1 MEISL
6 LQAFALG
13 LLAFIAGLDMFNG
26 LTHMHR
32 PVVLGPLVGLILGDL
47 HTGILTGGTLE
58 LVWMGLAPLAG
69 AQPPNVIIGT
79 IVGTTFAITT
89 GVKPDVA
96 VGVAVPF
103 AVAVQMGITFLFS
116 VMSGVMS
123 RCDRM
128 AANADTRGIERVN
141 YLALL
146 ALGVF
151 YFLCAFLPI
160 YFGAEHAKTAIDVLP
175 ERLIDGLANR
185 LNPRRLRPRKRNLK
199 MASNH
204 TTLPG
209 VSESEETLLTGV
221 NENVYEDQSIGAE
234 LTKKDINRVAW
245 RSMLLQASFNYERM
259 QASGWLYGL
268 LPALKKIHTNKR
280 DLARAMKGHMGFFN
294 THPFLVTFVI
304 GIILAMER
312 SKQDVNSIQSTKIAV
327 GAPLGGIGD
336 AMFWLTL
343 LPICGGIGASLAL
356 QGSILGAV
364 VFIVLFNVVHL
375 GLRFGLAHYAYRM
388 GVAAIPLIKAN
399 TKKVG
404 HAASI
409 VGMTVIGAL
418 VATYVRL
425 NTTLEI
431 KAGDAVVKL
440 QTDVIDKLMPAFL
453 PLVYTLIMFWLV
465 RRGWSPLRLIGIT
478 VVLGV
483 VGKFCH
489 FL

>member
-1 MEISL
+1 
-6 LQAFALG
+6 
-13 LLAFIAGLDMFNG
+13 
-26 LTHMHR
+26 
-32 PVVLGPLVGLILGDL
+32 
-47 HTGILTGGTLE
+47 
-58 LVWMGLAPLAG
+58 
-69 AQPPNVIIGT
+69 
-79 IVGTTFAITT
+79 
-89 GVKPDVA
+89 
-96 VGVAVPF
+96 
-103 AVAVQMGITFLFS
+103 
-116 VMSGVMS
+116 
-123 RCDRM
+123 
-128 AANADTRGIERVN
+128 
-141 YLALL
+141 
-146 ALGVF
+146 
-151 YFLCAFLPI
+151 
-160 YFGAEHAKTAIDVLP
+160 
-175 ERLIDGLANR
+175 
-185 LNPRRLRPRKRNLK
+185 
-199 MASNH
+199 MASNQ
-204 TTLPG
+204 TTLPN
-209 VSESEETLLTGV
+209 VSENEETLLTGV

-327 GAPLGGIGD
+327 GAPLGGIG
-336 AMFWLTL
+336 
-343 LPICGGIGASLAL
+343 
-356 QGSILGAV
+356 V

-425 NTTLEI
+425 STTLEI
-431 KAGDAVVKL
+431 TAGDAVVKL
-440 QTDVIDKLMPAFL
+440 QADVIDKLMPAFL
-453 PLVYTLIMFWLV
+453 PLVYTLTMFWLV
-465 RRGWSPLRLIGIT
+465 RRGWSPLRLIAVT
-478 VVLGV
+478 VVLGI

>member
-13 LLAFIAGLDMFNG
+13 IIAFIAGLDMFNG

-32 PVVLGPLVGLILGDL
+32 PVVLGPLVGLVLGDL

-58 LVWMGLAPLAG
+58 LVWMG
-69 AQPPNVIIGT
+69 
-79 IVGTTFAITT
+79 
-89 GVKPDVA
+89 
-96 VGVAVPF
+96 
-103 AVAVQMGITFLFS
+103 
-116 VMSGVMS
+116 
-123 RCDRM
+123 
-128 AANADTRGIERVN
+128 
-141 YLALL
+141 
-146 ALGVF
+146 
-151 YFLCAFLPI
+151 
-160 YFGAEHAKTAIDVLP
+160 
-175 ERLIDGLANR
+175 
-185 LNPRRLRPRKRNLK
+185 
-199 MASNH
+199 
-204 TTLPG
+204 
-209 VSESEETLLTGV
+209 
-221 NENVYEDQSIGAE
+221 
-234 LTKKDINRVAW
+234 
-245 RSMLLQASFNYERM
+245 
-259 QASGWLYGL
+259 

-425 NTTLEI
+425 STTLEI
-431 KAGDAVVKL
+431 TAGDAVVKL
-440 QTDVIDKLMPAFL
+440 QADVIDKLMPAFL
-453 PLVYTLIMFWLV
+453 PLVYTLTMFWLV
-465 RRGWSPLRLIGIT
+465 RRGWSPLRLIAVT
-478 VVLGV
+478 VVLGI

>member
-1 MEISL
+1 
-6 LQAFALG
+6 
-13 LLAFIAGLDMFNG
+13 
-26 LTHMHR
+26 
-32 PVVLGPLVGLILGDL
+32 
-47 HTGILTGGTLE
+47 
-58 LVWMGLAPLAG
+58 
-69 AQPPNVIIGT
+69 
-79 IVGTTFAITT
+79 
-89 GVKPDVA
+89 
-96 VGVAVPF
+96 
-103 AVAVQMGITFLFS
+103 
-116 VMSGVMS
+116 
-123 RCDRM
+123 
-128 AANADTRGIERVN
+128 
-141 YLALL
+141 
-146 ALGVF
+146 
-151 YFLCAFLPI
+151 
-160 YFGAEHAKTAIDVLP
+160 
-175 ERLIDGLANR
+175 
-185 LNPRRLRPRKRNLK
+185 
-199 MASNH
+199 MASNQH
-204 TTLPG
+204 TLSS
-209 VSESEETLLTGV
+209 VSNTEETLLTGV
-221 NENVYEDQSIGAE
+221 NENIYEDQHIGAD

-294 THPFLVTFVI
+294 THPFLVTF
-304 GIILAMER
+304 
-312 SKQDVNSIQSTKIAV
+312 DVNSIQSTKIAV

-453 PLVYTLIMFWLV
+453 PLVYTLTMYWLV

>member
-1 MEISL
+1 
-6 LQAFALG
+6 
-13 LLAFIAGLDMFNG
+13 
-26 LTHMHR
+26 
-32 PVVLGPLVGLILGDL
+32 
-47 HTGILTGGTLE
+47 
-58 LVWMGLAPLAG
+58 
-69 AQPPNVIIGT
+69 
-79 IVGTTFAITT
+79 
-89 GVKPDVA
+89 
-96 VGVAVPF
+96 
-103 AVAVQMGITFLFS
+103 
-116 VMSGVMS
+116 
-123 RCDRM
+123 
-128 AANADTRGIERVN
+128 
-141 YLALL
+141 
-146 ALGVF
+146 
-151 YFLCAFLPI
+151 
-160 YFGAEHAKTAIDVLP
+160 
-175 ERLIDGLANR
+175 
-185 LNPRRLRPRKRNLK
+185 
-199 MASNH
+199 MASNQ
-204 TTLPG
+204 TTLPN
-209 VSESEETLLTGV
+209 VSENEETLLTGV

-364 VFIVLFNVVHL
+364 VFILLFNVVHL

-404 HAASI
+404 HAAGR
-409 VGMTVIGAL
+409 VGLFNFNFSASFFQSFFQCFCVVFAHAFFQSSRCRFYQVFSFFQTQASTVS
-418 VATYVRL
+418 TYRCKIKTEKACAQAQKSQEDGCFSAHCRKVFRVCGSASL
-425 NTTLEI
+425 NQYFSRCSVST
-431 KAGDAVVKL
+431 
-440 QTDVIDKLMPAFL
+440 
-453 PLVYTLIMFWLV
+453 
-465 RRGWSPLRLIGIT
+465 
-478 VVLGV
+478 
-483 VGKFCH
+483 
-489 FL
+489 